1 MKFIGLFFILV
12 ATTAC
17 SHYKVTHWNYD
28 IPLSKYSNINNS
40 SKRLKSFEDLPKRIK
55 NIPEF
60 KNQAVTA
67 DSIYFNNS
75 PQTTSLFL
83 YGVYDKKEK
92 VGYVVQRFL
101 TGEKKLANQCT
112 LFIIRGDSLTFNF
125 SSASKN
131 VFTWTDIKSHID
143 STRAYA
149 KENNLI
155 FGGGI
160 TVLKNKNKK

>member
-1 MKFIGLFFILV
+1 MKFIGLFFAFLV
-12 ATTAC
+12 ITSC
-17 SHYKVTHWNYD
+17 RHYKVTHWNYD
-28 IPLSKYSNINNS
+28 IPLSRFSNIDNS
-40 SKRLKSFEDLPKRIK
+40 SERLKSFNDLPKRIK

-112 LFIIRGDSLTFNF
+112 LFIVRGDSLTFNF
-125 SSASKN
+125 CNASKN
-131 VFTWTDIKSHID
+131 VFKWTDIKPHID
-143 STRAYA
+143 STRAYK
-149 KENNLI
+149 KENNII

-160 TVLKNKNKK
+160 TVLKNKSKK